1 MANIFIKY
9 MLIRAWQSF
18 SQKNIDNRYLYKK
31 AECALIMI
39 TIHISLRPFGRQR
52 LDIATKGDV
61 SDCGEIE
68 GTFFALLLFLSFIN
82 YPSVR
87 IVLLI
92 YFFFLFSISGS
103 FHNGSVRTRTT
114 TLWNGSYRKW
124 YWKCREASYFGR
136 LCHWSFPTST
146 KEDSL
151 KESNFGL
158 STSR

>member
-1 MANIFIKY
+1 
-9 MLIRAWQSF
+9 
-18 SQKNIDNRYLYKK
+18 
-31 AECALIMI
+31 MI

-92 YFFFLFSISGS
+92 YFFFSFQFQALFTMDPSEHGRRL
-103 FHNGSVRTRTT
+103 FGMGPTVNGTENVEKPHTLEDYAIDHFRPPPKRTASKSL
-114 TLWNGSYRKW
+114 TL
-124 YWKCREASYFGR
+124 ASARRGNFR
-136 LCHWSFPTST
+136 N
-146 KEDSL
+146 SL
-151 KESNFGL
+151 LRNKRFMLDEIV
-158 STSR
+158 